1 MGSDLTF
8 DTIEGRIDRREQ
20 FYKVYFPF
28 SFEVSLVRLDPIAL
42 ITPSLVF
49 RTEPDGFLN

>member
-42 ITPSLVF
+42 ITLSLVF